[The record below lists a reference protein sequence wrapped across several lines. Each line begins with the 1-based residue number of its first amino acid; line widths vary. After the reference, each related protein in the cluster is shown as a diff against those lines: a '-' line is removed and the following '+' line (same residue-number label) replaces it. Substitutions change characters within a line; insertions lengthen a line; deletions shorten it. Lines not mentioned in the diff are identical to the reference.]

1 MIDTD
6 LYIALGGDESKKRL
20 RKAQKRYLKTLSYDD
35 GTIVKN
41 KSDRYYDLGGILNAA
56 GPMAKSILSD
66 SLDTTYDKIKAQKE
80 YNNRSVLSGVSDNNS
95 LLDMFGNLQWAD
107 DNYTNKDFRKASLFD
122 DISGVIMG
130 AGSGATASGS
140 WIGAAVGAGLVG
152 GKKLFDVFKAKK
164 EKDKANADAS
174 NFNAGLSNMIGQ
186 VADNVDTLNDRLLMQ
201 NYFNQAAFGGSLGTH
216 GSDFSNGLVQI
227 NAGGTHESNP
237 NEGVPAGIAPD
248 GTPNLV
254 EEGEV
259 IWNNDY
265 VFSNRIKIPAK
276 LRNKYKL
283 GGGLSFAEAIKEV
296 TKESED
302 RKNDPISNAT
312 TRKIVEEFIDAQEE
326 IRNERQ
332 QRALSELQ
340 QAQAESDFINAL
352 SQVSPIGAS
361 NPIQLQT
368 PVAPETNEPPVIEGM
383 AYGGRFDIG
392 GPKRRGLDPLLTKQF
407 PEDPSPLEYLI
418 YKLDAE
424 YDPTMPEV
432 YPYNFK
438 TRVQAKRAYNTEQN
452 RLRTL
457 EAKKRIQNSKLYKWV
472 DNIDNKY
479 LGDTLLETPKE
490 YHIDSLFSNDGNL
503 FMDGGHKFDDGGN
516 LQRVLD
522 SLDYSGLTAYEA
534 NELRKEYTKIYER
547 ARASALRRY
556 KEDSPR
562 YNEEVRSALASI
574 RDTHSNSRK
583 QREEQRTAFNAER
596 QESLRQ
602 EQLKRNAAEWRTNQ
616 GYRANALLTDADRQ
630 IYNDILAGK
639 RDAQGNLISAQTEG
653 TTDNTPDLPDVEEQ
667 TAQAQQE
674 QIEGTGSAQ
683 EPTQKTESTDDGRQT
698 PPTPPAQ
705 GFAQLPTIP
714 YNRGINGADFE
725 AQQYY
730 QDFLNYIQDPKN
742 SGEVN
747 DWINKINND
756 IAASGSSYKVKNL
769 NDLIRLATDQ
779 KVGPVH
785 QAFNRIANE
794 LGNANASRPFNI
806 SEDENNYNSLVDK
819 LEALGVDTSNIPM
832 YGYDQNGNPI
842 GTTREGFGLPRVDNE
857 LNRAFDRF
865 NQTISRGRAM
875 QGWLPSIDNGLED
888 ALAEYN
894 SSIIG
899 RKSGRQTLDNPY
911 LPQPP
916 VEETTEES
924 GNTPNGNTGNTG
936 NTDWMRK
943 APIFGSALGVAT
955 GLLGNPDYSNAD
967 AILEASERMGV
978 PVSIP
983 VETIGDYVQ
992 RRPFDERYLVN
1003 MANQNRAAAS
1013 RSMRNTAGGN
1023 RAMQLGADAVLAHNN
1038 QQELGEIM
1046 RQAYLANRQDMFNTA
1061 EFNRGTN
1068 LQNMS
1073 AINQRNLSQAQL
1085 NSNRQQAALSGLMT
1099 GRQMRQG
1106 IRNAWDAAT
1115 SQNLSNLFT
1124 NIGLL
1129 GRESV
1134 TDNMIRSM
1142 VENGFGNLM
1151 MNKDGTMTFIPTTKE
1166 SNGGK
1171 LKKKRRF

>member
-80 YNNRSVLSGVSDNNS
+80 YNNRSVLSGISDNSS

-107 DNYTNKDFRKASLFD
+107 NNYTNKDFRKASLFD
-122 DISGVIMG
+122 DISDVIMG

-152 GKKLFDVFKAKK
+152 GKKLFDVFRAKK

-265 VFSNRIKIPAK
+265 VFSNRIKVPAK

-283 GGGLSFAEAIKEV
+283 GGGLSFADAIKEV

-352 SQVSPIGAS
+352 SQVSPVGAS

-368 PVAPETNEPPVIEGM
+368 PVAPETNEPPMIEGM
-383 AYGGRFDIG
+383 AC
-392 GPKRRGLDPLLTKQF
+392 
-407 PEDPSPLEYLI
+407 
-418 YKLDAE
+418 
-424 YDPTMPEV
+424 
-432 YPYNFK
+432 
-438 TRVQAKRAYNTEQN
+438 
-452 RLRTL
+452 
-457 EAKKRIQNSKLYKWV
+457 
-472 DNIDNKY
+472 
-479 LGDTLLETPKE
+479 
-490 YHIDSLFSNDGNL
+490 
-503 FMDGGHKFDDGGN
+503 GGHKFDGGGN

-534 NELRKEYTKIYER
+534 NELKKEYTKIYER

-574 RDTHSNSRK
+574 RDTHNNSRK

-602 EQLKRNAAEWRTNQ
+602 EQLKRNAAEWRTSQ
-616 GYRANALLTDADRQ
+616 GYRANAFLTDADRQ

-639 RDAQGNLISAQTEG
+639 RDAQGNLISAQTAG
-653 TTDNTPDLPDVEEQ
+653 TTDNIPDLPDVEEQ
-667 TAQAQQE
+667 TAQPQQE
-674 QIEGTGSAQ
+674 QIEGTGSTQ
-683 EPTQKTESTDDGRQT
+683 EPTQETEGTDVERQT
-698 PPTPPAQ
+698 PPTPPVQ
-705 GFAQLPTIP
+705 SHTQLPTIP

-730 QDFLNYIQDPKN
+730 QNFLRYIQDPKN

-747 DWINKINND
+747 DWINKINSD
-756 IAASGSSYKVKNL
+756 ITASGSSYKVKNL

-794 LGNANASRPFNI
+794 WGNANASRPFNI

-865 NQTISRGRAM
+865 NQAISRGRAM
-875 QGWLPSIDNGLED
+875 QGWLSSSDNGLED
-888 ALAEYN
+888 ALAQYN
-894 SSIIG
+894 AGLIG
-899 RKSGRQTLDNPY
+899 RKSGRQTLNNPY
-911 LPQPP
+911 LPQPS
-916 VEETTEES
+916 VEETTEGS

-967 AILEASERMGV
+967 AILEASERMGA

-1013 RSMRNTAGGN
+1013 RNIANTSGGN
-1023 RAMQLGADAVLAHNN
+1023 RAMQLGADYALAHNN

-1129 GRESV
+1129 GRENV
-1134 TDNMIRSM
+1134 TDNMVRSM

-1151 MNKDGTMTFIPTTKE
+1151 MNKDGTMTFIPTGVT
-1166 SNGGK
+1166 SANGGK

>member
-20 RKAQKRYLKTLSYDD
+20 RKAQKKYLKTLSYDD

-41 KSDRYYDLGGILNAA
+41 RSDRYYDLGGILNAA

-80 YNNRSVLSGVSDNNS
+80 YNNRSVLSGISDNSS

-107 DNYTNKDFRKASLFD
+107 NNYTNKDFRKASLAD
-122 DISGVIMG
+122 DISDVIMG

-152 GKKLFDVFKAKK
+152 GKKLFDVFKARK

-283 GGGLSFAEAIKEV
+283 GGGLSFADAIKEV

-352 SQVSPIGAS
+352 SQMSPIGAL
-361 NPIQLQT
+361 NPMQLQT
-368 PVAPETNEPPVIEGM
+368 PVAPETNEPPVIEGI
-383 AYGGRFDIG
+383 AY
-392 GPKRRGLDPLLTKQF
+392 
-407 PEDPSPLEYLI
+407 
-418 YKLDAE
+418 
-424 YDPTMPEV
+424 
-432 YPYNFK
+432 
-438 TRVQAKRAYNTEQN
+438 
-452 RLRTL
+452 
-457 EAKKRIQNSKLYKWV
+457 
-472 DNIDNKY
+472 
-479 LGDTLLETPKE
+479 
-490 YHIDSLFSNDGNL
+490 
-503 FMDGGHKFDDGGN
+503 GGHKFRLGGTLSREGNEWVVTDDNGEKRRFRNKPDAQEYRRGLSKGVEDAFIESLN
-516 LQRVLD
+516 IENPKLKEVLLSDYRKAVQR
-522 SLDYSGLTAYEA
+522 A
-534 NELRKEYTKIYER
+534 NKLYTK
-547 ARASALRRY
+547 
-556 KEDSPR
+556 DSPK
-562 YNEEVRSALASI
+562 YTQAI
-574 RDTHSNSRK
+574 FD
-583 QREEQRTAFNAER
+583 
-596 QESLRQ
+596 
-602 EQLKRNAAEWRTNQ
+602 
-616 GYRANALLTDADRQ
+616 
-630 IYNDILAGK
+630 
-639 RDAQGNLISAQTEG
+639 AQTEIANRYRITSEYEKNRQKEITAETSAVEQYNQRQAEAKEYLASLGYRNTSVMPTTLTKAEKERYNAILKGTNTSQTQREDSFKGGTGNGNTNVG

-667 TAQAQQE
+667 TAQTQQE
-674 QIEGTGSAQ
+674 QIEGTGNVQ
-683 EPTQKTESTDDGRQT
+683 EPVQDST
-698 PPTPPAQ
+698 
-705 GFAQLPTIP
+705 QLPTIP

-756 IAASGSSYKVKNL
+756 IKASGSTYKVNGL

-785 QAFNRIANE
+785 QAFNRIASE
-794 LGNANASRPFNI
+794 WGNANASRPFNI
-806 SEDENNYNSLVDK
+806 SEDENNYSSFVDK
-819 LEALGVDTSNIPM
+819 LEALGIDTSNIPM

-842 GTTREGFGLPRVDNE
+842 GNTREGFGLPRVDNE

-865 NQTISRGRAM
+865 NQAISRGRAM
-875 QGWLPSIDNGLED
+875 QGWLPSINNGLED
-888 ALAEYN
+888 TLAEYN

-911 LPQPP
+911 LPQPSA
-916 VEETTEES
+916 EGTTEES

-967 AILEASERMGV
+967 AILEASERMGT
-978 PVSIP
+978 PMSIP

-1013 RSMRNTAGGN
+1013 RSIANTSGGN
-1023 RAMQLGADAVLAHNN
+1023 RAMQLGADYALAHSN

-1073 AINQRNLSQAQL
+1073 ATNQRNLSQAQL
-1085 NSNRQQAALSGLMT
+1085 NSNRQQAALSGLVT

-1129 GRESV
+1129 GRENV

-1151 MNKDGTMTFIPTTKE
+1151 MNKDGTMTFIPSTKE

>member
-80 YNNRSVLSGVSDNNS
+80 YNNRSVLSGISDNNS
-95 LLDMFGNLQWAD
+95 LLDMFDNIQWAD
-107 DNYTNKDFRKASLFD
+107 NNYTNKDFRKASLFD
-122 DISGVIMG
+122 DISDVIMG

-152 GKKLFDVFKAKK
+152 GKKLFDVFRAKK

-265 VFSNRIKIPAK
+265 VFSNRIKVPAK

-283 GGGLSFAEAIKEV
+283 GGGLSFADAIKEV

-352 SQVSPIGAS
+352 SQVSPVGAS
-361 NPIQLQT
+361 NPMQLQT

-383 AYGGRFDIG
+383 AC
-392 GPKRRGLDPLLTKQF
+392 
-407 PEDPSPLEYLI
+407 
-418 YKLDAE
+418 
-424 YDPTMPEV
+424 
-432 YPYNFK
+432 
-438 TRVQAKRAYNTEQN
+438 
-452 RLRTL
+452 
-457 EAKKRIQNSKLYKWV
+457 
-472 DNIDNKY
+472 
-479 LGDTLLETPKE
+479 
-490 YHIDSLFSNDGNL
+490 
-503 FMDGGHKFDDGGN
+503 GGHKFARGGIKRKGGMWIVPSPNGDISFPRKKLAEEFYYALYEEPYRPSGGGDGG
-516 LQRVLD
+516 
-522 SLDYSGLTAYEA
+522 G
-534 NELRKEYTKIYER
+534 
-547 ARASALRRY
+547 
-556 KEDSPR
+556 
-562 YNEEVRSALASI
+562 I
-574 RDTHSNSRK
+574 RGA
-583 QREEQRTAFNAER
+583 EQ
-596 QESLRQ
+596 Q
-602 EQLKRNAAEWRTNQ
+602 
-616 GYRANALLTDADRQ
+616 
-630 IYNDILAGK
+630 
-639 RDAQGNLISAQTEG
+639 
-653 TTDNTPDLPDVEEQ
+653 DNIPDLPDVEEQ
-667 TAQAQQE
+667 TAQPQQE

-683 EPTQKTESTDDGRQT
+683 EPIQETEGTDVERQT

-705 GFAQLPTIP
+705 SHTQLPTIP

-730 QDFLNYIQDPKN
+730 QNFLRYIQDPKN

-794 LGNANASRPFNI
+794 WGNANASRPFNI

-842 GTTREGFGLPRVDNE
+842 GTAREGFGLPRVDNE
-857 LNRAFDRF
+857 LNRDFDRF
-865 NQTISRGRAM
+865 NQAISRGRAM
-875 QGWLPSIDNGLED
+875 QGWLPSSDNGLED
-888 ALAEYN
+888 ALAQYN
-894 SSIIG
+894 AGLIG
-899 RKSGRQTLDNPY
+899 RKSGRQTLNNPY
-911 LPQPP
+911 LPQPS
-916 VEETTEES
+916 VEETTEGS

-967 AILEASERMGV
+967 AILEASERMGA

-1013 RSMRNTAGGN
+1013 RSIANTSGGN
-1023 RAMQLGADAVLAHNN
+1023 RAMQLGADYALAHNN

-1129 GRESV
+1129 GRENV

-1151 MNKDGTMTFIPTTKE
+1151 MNKDGTMTFIPTGGT
-1166 SNGGK
+1166 SANGGK